1 MSAKKETPMMQQYRE
16 VQASLPPGCLL
27 LFRLGD
33 FYEMFEDDA
42 VRGASVLGITLT
54 KRHDMQMAGIP
65 YHAADNYIQKILDA
79 GLKVAICEQTEVPK
93 PGKLVERALTRIL
106 TPGTILEDNRLD
118 PRSGSWLAAL
128 DWDKNGLHA
137 AWLDLSAGLFEIASE
152 KHAEDLV
159 SCLDALGPTEILIPS
174 RLREEDL
181 PEEVA
186 WLLKRSIVTAL
197 EREETESRDPAGE
210 ICRVLGVL
218 SLEGFGIDS
227 AHPALAAAATLLRYS
242 SDMLRRT
249 PGNLNH
255 LAWRRL
261 DETVRVDSA
270 TQRNLEIFE
279 TSQGNRTGSLID
291 CLDACAT
298 SAGSRL
304 LERWFT
310 NPIRDMAELSR
321 RQSLISLFHDRTIE
335 SSDIRAALRQTRD
348 LGRILS
354 RLQNRIRNP
363 REIGGIRDTLR
374 QLPEIVSGLRSLAE
388 DTAQSLADRI
398 GEFSDLQNI
407 LEAVLAEEL
416 PGSLNEG
423 GVIRDG
429 HDQELDRT
437 RSLARNARTW
447 VADREQE
454 ERQRTGIKNL
464 RIKYNGSFG
473 YFIEI
478 TKSNVHL
485 VPDDYV
491 RKQTMTN
498 AERYYTEDLKEK
510 EKEILNA
517 EEKAVALEEEIFQ
530 GVVEQ
535 VLEEADGLRRAA
547 EALAETDLLI
557 AWADL
562 ARLRGYVRPKIDNS
576 LEIEIENGRHPV
588 IEESLRASPEGIAGA
603 DSFVPNSCS
612 LSASRDQIAVLT
624 GPNMAGKS
632 TYIRQVALIAFLAHT
647 GCWVPADSC
656 RIGWIDRIFSRVGA
670 SDELARGHSTFMVEM
685 NETANILNN
694 ASERSLIILDEIGR
708 GTSTYDGLSIAWA
721 VIENLHGESSQG
733 PRTLFATHYHE
744 LTRLEESLP
753 RLRNFSV
760 SVKEWNDRI
769 IFMRQVIPGAADRSY
784 GIQVARLAGI
794 PQTVIDR
801 AKEILE
807 TLESGSTASCAPP
820 SRTPSASRRK
830 KNPVSSG
837 QMSLF

>member
-1 MSAKKETPMMQQYRE
+1 MTAKKETPMMQQYRE

-42 VRGASVLGITLT
+42 VQGASVLGITLT
-54 KRHDMQMAGIP
+54 KRHGMQMAGIP

-93 PGKLVERALTRIL
+93 PGKLVNRALTRIL
-106 TPGTILEDNRLD
+106 TPGTVLEEDQLD

-128 DWDKNGLHA
+128 DWDINGLHA
-137 AWLDLSAGLFEIASE
+137 AWIDLSAGIFEIASE
-152 KHAEDLV
+152 TRPEDLV
-159 SCLDALGPTEILIPS
+159 SCLDALSPTEIVIPA
-174 RLREEDL
+174 RLRKQEL
-181 PEEVA
+181 PEEVE
-186 WLLKRSIVTAL
+186 WLLKRSTVTEL
-197 EREETESRDPAGE
+197 DREESESRDPVGE
-210 ICRVLGVL
+210 ISRVLGVL
-218 SLEGFGIDS
+218 SLDGFGIAPS
-227 AHPALAAAATLLRYS
+227 HPALPAAASLLRYS
-242 SDMLRRT
+242 TDMLRRT
-249 PGNLNH
+249 PGNLNR
-255 LAWRRL
+255 LFWRRL
-261 DETVRVDSA
+261 NELVRVDSA

-279 TSQGNRTGSLID
+279 TTTGGRSGSLID
-291 CLDACAT
+291 CFDACVTA
-298 SAGSRL
+298 AGSRQV
-304 LERWFT
+304 ERWFA
-310 NPIRDMAELSR
+310 NPVRDIEELNR
-321 RQSLISLFHDRTIE
+321 RQALIGLFHDCTIE
-335 SSDIRAALRQTRD
+335 SSDLRAALRQTRD
-348 LGRILS
+348 LSRILS

-374 QLPEIVSGLRSLAE
+374 QLPEILSGLRNLQQDSANDLA
-388 DTAQSLADRI
+388 TRI
-398 GEFSDLQNI
+398 GEFDNLKGI
-407 LEAVLAEEL
+407 LETTLAEEL
-416 PGSLNEG
+416 PGNLNDG

-429 HDQELDRT
+429 YDLELDRV
-437 RSLARNARTW
+437 RDLARNARTW

-454 ERQRTGIKNL
+454 ERERTGIKNL

-473 YFIEI
+473 YFIEV

-485 VPDDYV
+485 VPDHYV

-498 AERYYTEDLKEK
+498 AERYYTDDLKEK

-517 EEKAVALEEEIFQ
+517 EEKAIAREEEIF
-530 GVVEQ
+530 GEVVEQ
-535 VLEEADGLRRAA
+535 VLAEADGLRRTA

-557 AWADL
+557 GWAHIS
-562 ARLRGYVRPKIDNS
+562 RTRGYVRPTIDDS
-576 LEIEIENGRHPV
+576 LDIDIENGRHPV
-588 IEESLRASPEGIAGA
+588 IEESLRSSPEGIAGA

-612 LSASRDQIAVLT
+612 LSADQHQIAVLT

-647 GCWVPADSC
+647 GCWVPCDRC
-656 RIGWIDRIFSRVGA
+656 RLGWIDRIFSRVGA

-694 ASERSLIILDEIGR
+694 AGERSLIILDEIGR

-721 VIENLHGESSQG
+721 VIENLHGNG
-733 PRTLFATHYHE
+733 PRGARTLFATHYHE
-744 LTRLEESLP
+744 LTRLESSLP

-760 SVKEWNDRI
+760 SVKEWNDQI

-794 PQTVIDR
+794 PTSVINR

-807 TLESGSTASCAPP
+807 SLENSSASTGTNTPASSAPP
-820 SRTPSASRRK
+820 KKKASPPK
-830 KNPVSSG
+830 VD
-837 QMSLF
+837 QLSLF

>member
-1 MSAKKETPMMQQYRE
+1 MMQQYRE
-16 VQASLPPGCLL
+16 VQSSLPPGCLL

-42 VRGASVLGITLT
+42 VKGASVLGITLT

-65 YHAADNYIQKILDA
+65 YHAADNYVQKILDA

-93 PGKLVERALTRIL
+93 PGKLVNRALTRIL
-106 TPGTILEDNRLD
+106 TPGTVLEEDQLD

-137 AWLDLSAGLFEIASE
+137 AWLDLSAGIFEIASE
-152 KHAEDLV
+152 SQAEDLV
-159 SCLDALGPTEILIPS
+159 SCLDALSPTEIVIS
-174 RLREEDL
+174 ERLQKQEL
-181 PEEVA
+181 PEEVR
-186 WLLKRSIVTAL
+186 WLLKRSVVTVL
-197 EREETESRDPAGE
+197 DREESESRDPIGE
-210 ICRVLGVL
+210 ISRVLGVL
-218 SLEGFGIDS
+218 SLEGFGIES
-227 AHPALAAAATLLRYS
+227 THPALPCAASLLRYAGE
-242 SDMLRRT
+242 MLRRT
-249 PGNLNH
+249 PGNLNR

-279 TSQGNRTGSLID
+279 TTKGGRTGSLID
-291 CLDACAT
+291 CFDSCVTA
-298 SAGSRL
+298 AGSRL
-304 LERWFT
+304 VERWFG
-310 NPIRDMAELSR
+310 NPIRDIEELNR
-321 RQSLISLFHDRTIE
+321 RQLLIGLFHDRTIE
-335 SSDIRAALRQTRD
+335 SSDLRTALRQTRD
-348 LGRILS
+348 LSRILS

-374 QLPEIVSGLRSLAE
+374 QLPAILADLRNLREESAERLAE
-388 DTAQSLADRI
+388 RI
-398 GEFSDLQNI
+398 GEFDSLKGVLDTT
-407 LEAVLAEEL
+407 LAEEL
-416 PGSLNEG
+416 PGNLNDG

-429 HDQELDRT
+429 YDAELDRV
-437 RSLARNARTW
+437 RNLARNARTW

-454 ERQRTGIKNL
+454 EREKTGIKNL

-473 YFIEI
+473 YFIEV

-485 VPDDYV
+485 VPDHYV

-498 AERYYTEDLKEK
+498 AERYYTDDLKEK

-517 EEKAVALEEEIFQ
+517 EEKAIAREEEIFLE
-530 GVVEQ
+530 VIEQ
-535 VLEEADGLRRAA
+535 VLSEADGLRRTA

-557 AWADL
+557 GWAHL
-562 ARLRGYVRPKIDNS
+562 ARSRGYVRPTIDDT
-576 LEIEIENGRHPV
+576 LDIDIENGRHPV

-612 LSASRDQIAVLT
+612 LSSTHHQIAVLT

-647 GCWVPADSC
+647 GSWVPADNC

-694 ASERSLIILDEIGR
+694 SSERSLIILDEIGR

-721 VIENLHGESSQG
+721 VIENLHGSG
-733 PRTLFATHYHE
+733 PKGARTLFATHYHE
-744 LTRLEESLP
+744 LTRLENSLP
-753 RLRNFSV
+753 RLQNFSV
-760 SVKEWNDRI
+760 SVKEWNDQI

-794 PQTVIDR
+794 PSTVIER
-801 AKEILE
+801 AKEILD
-807 TLESGSTASCAPP
+807 TLENGNSNSDTETKGT
-820 SRTPSASRRK
+820 TGSRRK
-830 KNPVSSG
+830 KETTPMAD
-837 QMSLF
+837 QLSLFGD